1 MRLVALILVLIAFP
15 AGADGLGFGPPPGV
29 PTDKLVITLTNAA
42 GDTLALWG
50 RHSDKT
56 GQYHVIAEFRLAGGQ
71 KFGLV
76 MPTYHIDGSKELE
89 TQWMQDS
96 GERYGEKW
104 GDVEAARIWW
114 MVWGAPE
121 KVIDKGMT
129 GHSWFT
135 GNTIVISYKSADG
148 AAKAASFPLAGA
160 RTALE
165 STMGLKL
172 ED

>member
-1 MRLVALILVLIAFP
+1 MRLIALILLLAAFP
-15 AGADGLGFGPPPGV
+15 AAADDSAPGPAPGLG
-29 PTDKLVITLTNAA
+29 TDKLVITVSNAA

-56 GQYHVIAEFRLAGGQ
+56 GQYHIMAEFRLAGAQ

-89 TQWMQDS
+89 TQWMQDF
-96 GERYGEKW
+96 GDRYGDKW

-114 MVWGAPE
+114 VVWGAPE
-121 KVIDKGMT
+121 KVIAKGMV
-129 GHSWFT
+129 GQRWFT
-135 GNTIVISYKSADG
+135 GNTIVISYAGADG
-148 AAKAASFPLAGA
+148 SAKVASFPLAGA

>member
-1 MRLVALILVLIAFP
+1 MRLIALIFVLIAFP
-15 AGADGLGFGPPPGV
+15 AAANDLGFGPAPGAG
-29 PTDKLVITLTNAA
+29 TDKLVITLTNTA
-42 GDTLALWG
+42 GDTLTLWG

-56 GQYHVIAEFRLAGGQ
+56 GQYHVIAEFRLAGGRR
-71 KFGLV
+71 FGLA
-76 MPTYHIDGSKELE
+76 MPTYHVDDSKELE

-121 KVIDKGMT
+121 KVIGKHTT
-129 GHSWFT
+129 GHVWFT
-135 GNTIVISYKSADG
+135 GNTIVITYNGDDG
-148 AAKAASFPLAGA
+148 STKAASFLLSGA

-165 STMGLKL
+165 SAMGLKL

>member
-1 MRLVALILVLIAFP
+1 MRLLALIFVLIAFP
-15 AGADGLGFGPPPGV
+15 ADADGLGFGPAPGV
-29 PTDKLVITLTNAA
+29 STDKLVITLTNTA

-76 MPTYHIDGSKELE
+76 MPTYRIDGSEELE

-96 GERYGEKW
+96 GDRYGEKW

-121 KVIDKGMT
+121 KVIEKRMT
-129 GHSWFT
+129 AHSWFT
-135 GNTIVISYKSADG
+135 GNTIVINYKSADG
-148 AAKAASFPLAGA
+148 SVKAASFPLTAA